1 MWTQYCYEAITWKLY
16 CQTKYE
22 CVPEIV
28 CFKAFLYWLY
38 TKYKILNK
46 QLESLILLILMP
58 HSTTCCKHVQKGHIL
73 TQLINYMQID
83 KFYQFV
89 ITHILHTNSVH
100 INQIDQFDQFLITHI
115 LHTNPVHI
123 NQIDKFDKLHV
134 HVLISHMSSQEVLD
148 QKESNNCTTQ
158 LRQDRAYKNV
168 QMQYLADHLPTT
180 YQPST
185 DHLPTIYPPPTNHLL
200 TTYQP
205 STNHLPTT
213 YQPPTKHFFT
223 VQLVHDYQ
231 NNMVQQVA

>member
-58 HSTTCCKHVQKGHIL
+58 PSTTCCKHVQKVHIL

-89 ITHILHTNSVH
+89 ITHILHTNSVHINQIDQFDQFLITHILHTNPVH

-180 YQPST
+180 Y
-185 DHLPTIYPPPTNHLL
+185 
-200 TTYQP
+200 
-205 STNHLPTT
+205 
-213 YQPPTKHFFT
+213 
-223 VQLVHDYQ
+223 
-231 NNMVQQVA
+231 